1 MASNRPHAT
10 DHSSAPRDDE
20 GSVIRSRDG
29 QPAAKSA
36 RPPLESSS
44 ELRRDAAPKRTPS
57 STRPAAPGSLDDRI
71 EQKLRLATSL
81 MRDLPLSDTRVR
93 LLHIAMMRRDEALL
107 DGVLAELNRP
117 A

>member
-1 MASNRPHAT
+1 MPSNRPDAT
-10 DHSSAPRDDE
+10 NHLRVPHDDE

-29 QPAAKSA
+29 KPAGQSV
-36 RPPLESSS
+36 RPPQDSAPV
-44 ELRRDAAPKRTPS
+44 LRSTPPARRTQS
-57 STRPAAPGSLDDRI
+57 STRPIAPGSLDDRI
-71 EQKLRLATSL
+71 EQKLRLATNL

-107 DGVLAELNRP
+107 DGVLAELNKP

>member
-1 MASNRPHAT
+1 MASNRPDVT
-10 DHSSAPRDDE
+10 DHLSAPRDDE
-20 GSVIRSRDG
+20 GSVVRSRDG
-29 QPAAKSA
+29 QPASKSV
-36 RPPLESSS
+36 RPPLESSP
-44 ELRRDAAPKRTPS
+44 ELRRDAAPKRTQS
-57 STRPAAPGSLDDRI
+57 SIRPAAPGSLDDRI